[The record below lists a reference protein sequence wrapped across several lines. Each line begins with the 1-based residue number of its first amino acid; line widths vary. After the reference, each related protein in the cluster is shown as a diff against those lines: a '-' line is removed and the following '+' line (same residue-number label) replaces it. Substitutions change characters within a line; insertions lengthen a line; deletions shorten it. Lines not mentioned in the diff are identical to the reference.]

1 MCASAHR
8 SLAARWMLTHPAR
21 TIKKGMI
28 MPNTTRATVLSAD
41 EDLAHLTGGHF
52 SIVVIAAL
60 GIACAQL
67 ASVVAMLM
75 HL

>member
-1 MCASAHR
+1 MPKAF
-8 SLAARWMLTHPAR
+8 R
-21 TIKKGMI
+21 T
-28 MPNTTRATVLSAD
+28 TVLTAD
-41 EDLAHLTGGHF
+41 EDFAHLTGGHF

-60 GIACAQL
+60 GIACAQV

>member
-1 MCASAHR
+1 VDVDPPG
-8 SLAARWMLTHPAR
+8 TQ
-21 TIKKGMI
+21 IKKGMI
-28 MPNTTRATVLSAD
+28 MPNMTRATVLSAD

-60 GIACAQL
+60 GIACAQV

>member
-1 MCASAHR
+1 
-8 SLAARWMLTHPAR
+8 
-21 TIKKGMI
+21 

-60 GIACAQL
+60 GIACAQV